1 MVNPITELVSTSNIN
16 IVYAPQWKTG
26 SFETIGEIQGGEYVW
41 FGCYG
46 GAGFWTKLDYGGTL
60 YKNRPE
66 VFVEQ
71 EEEEYYNEET
81 GEWEWTEGIYYDL
94 PDFPLNGSEETQDC
108 IFSWYFDFESL
119 SKNYTRTL
127 T

>member
-1 MVNPITELVSTSNIN
+1 
-16 IVYAPQWKTG
+16 VYDPQWKTG
-26 SFETIGEIQGGEYVW
+26 SFETIGEIQEGEYVW

-46 GAGFWTKLDYGGTL
+46 EAFWTKFDYGGTL
-60 YKNRPE
+60 YKNYPE
-66 VFVEQ
+66 VYTEQ
-71 EEEEYYNEET
+71 EEEEYYNEDT

-94 PDFPLNGSEETQDC
+94 PDFPLNGNEKTLDC

-127 T
+127 TKG